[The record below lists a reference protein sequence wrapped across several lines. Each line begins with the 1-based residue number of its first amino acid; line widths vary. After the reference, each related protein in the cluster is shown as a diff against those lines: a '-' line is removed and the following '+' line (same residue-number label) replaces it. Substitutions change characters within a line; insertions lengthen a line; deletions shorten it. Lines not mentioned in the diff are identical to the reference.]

1 MGVTENDGL
10 HRRGGEGGG
19 GQGLV
24 GPFWCLREVLAPL
37 LESVILLDRLLFLQ
51 EPPGVGAGAPAE
63 DCTLVPLFDPKI
75 SPRNVALVA
84 LRTYRVSD
92 IK

>member
-1 MGVTENDGL
+1 M
-10 HRRGGEGGG
+10 
-19 GQGLV
+19 QGLV

-51 EPPGVGAGAPAE
+51 EPSEVSAGAPAE
-63 DCTLVPLFDPKI
+63 ECTLVPLFDPQI

-84 LRTYRVSD
+84 LRTHRVGEV
-92 IK
+92 K